1 MLDWTEW
8 SQCTTS
14 QNTVETWD
22 KAPFHGS
29 TNPLP
34 SEVFEVCTIKS
45 VRKHFRRFT
54 RISKKY
60 TQALKHLPG
69 RECCAC
75 FVRNVCGPTSHLATT
90 RPPPGS
96 PGHDVV
102 APVTPKHRGNTRA
115 SGPRRGSGQT
125 QCWPVGGGG
134 GPTHP
139 MARPINQQ
147 AALCESVPL
156 KKVSGKKSAGLRGK
170 LWQLREDVWLQ
181 DIYFLTP
188 KKDQS
193 DLIPSEF

>member
-134 GPTHP
+134 GHPPNGPANQPTSCSLRKCSP
-139 MARPINQQ
+139 QEGFGEKERRIKGKIV
-147 AALCESVPL
+147 AAKGRCVATGHLFSNTKERSIGSDPL
-156 KKVSGKKSAGLRGK
+156 
-170 LWQLREDVWLQ
+170 
-181 DIYFLTP
+181 
-188 KKDQS
+188 
-193 DLIPSEF
+193 